1 MKNKLLLLVLLIQI
15 SFFVLINPQ
24 VKNNLKYNFN
34 LFNNSSNLDEVKL
47 ENYVIGVVAAEM
59 PASFSF
65 ESLKAQAVAART
77 FAYKKIINGSLTYDN
92 LIYDKGQAY
101 IDVNK
106 MKDLWKSNFDE
117 YYDKIS
123 NAVLSTKGEIISY
136 NNAPINAYYFSL
148 SNGKTE
154 NSSYVFGEQN
164 YLVSVDSSWDKNNN
178 QYEKETVISSS
189 EFKNKL
195 NIRDADI
202 IINDLI
208 RNDSNR
214 VEKIVVNNKSINGV
228 EFRKLFNL
236 RSTDFDIN
244 IIGDNVY
251 IKTRGYGHG
260 VGMSQYGANSLAL
273 NGKSYKDIIKYYYNN
288 VTITKI

>member
-101 IDVNK
+101 IDVDK

-195 NIRDADI
+195 NIKDSENN
-202 IINDLI
+202 INDLI

-244 IIGDNVY
+244 INGDNVY